1 MSSQPFETIL
11 FDIMDGVATLTLNR
25 PDKMNSFNVA
35 MHGEVKAALDQVDA
49 DHSVRVLVITGAGRG
64 FCAGQDLGDRAV
76 KPGGE
81 AVDLGASIENYYN
94 PLVRRLR
101 KLPIPVICGVNGVAA
116 GAGANIAL
124 ACDIVIAAKSA
135 SFIQPFANIGLVPDS
150 GGTFALPRLVGPA
163 RAAGLAM
170 LAEKLPAETAAEW
183 GLIWQAV
190 ADEDFKETVQAL
202 AARLSK
208 APTKGLATIKKALQ
222 ASLSNTL
229 DEQLDLERDLQRE
242 LGYTEDYQEGVGA
255 FLEKRKP
262 TFKGR

>member
-1 MSSQPFETIL
+1 MGTNAFDTIN
-11 FDIMDGVATLTLNR
+11 FGIVDGVATLTLNR
-25 PDKMNSFNVA
+25 PDRMNSFNTV
-35 MHGEVKAALDQVDA
+35 MHDEVKTALDQVED
-49 DHSVRVLVITGAGRG
+49 DHSVRVLVITGEGRG

-76 KPGGE
+76 KPGGDR
-81 AVDLGASIENYYN
+81 VDLGASIENYYN
-94 PLVRRLR
+94 PLIRRIH
-101 KLPIPVICGVNGVAA
+101 KLHIPVICGVNGVAA

-124 ACDIVIAAKSA
+124 ACDIVIAARSA
-135 SFIQPFANIGLVPDS
+135 SFIQPFCNIGLVPDS
-150 GGTFALPRLVGPA
+150 GGTYVLPRLVGPA

-170 LAEKLPAETAAEW
+170 LGEKLSADKAADW

-190 ADEDFKETVQAL
+190 EDEDLATTVHSM
-202 AARLSK
+202 AARLAK
-208 APTKGLATIKKALQ
+208 APTRGLATIKKALS

-242 LGYTEDYQEGVGA
+242 MGYTEDYQEGVAA